1 MRSDLGFYIKRLRNN
16 LERISYQYYD
26 TISHRDYSLMNL
38 WVVDFLHDN
47 RNRDIFP
54 RDIEE
59 EFFITRATVSKMLN
73 LMEQKGLIARESVP
87 GDARLKRIVLLPPG
101 EDLCRQAQSI
111 RSQIETRLTCSLTAE
126 EQEQFR
132 NLCIK
137 ILAGMDP

>member
-1 MRSDLGFYIKRLRNN
+1 
-16 LERISYQYYD
+16 
-26 TISHRDYSLMNL
+26 
-38 WVVDFLHDN
+38 
-47 RNRDIFP
+47 
-54 RDIEE
+54 
-59 EFFITRATVSKMLN
+59 MLN

-111 RSQIETRLTCSLTAE
+111 RSQIEARLTCSLTAE

>member
-26 TISHRDYSLMNL
+26 TIGHRDYSLMNL

-47 RNRDIFP
+47 RNRDVFP

-87 GDARLKRIVLLPPG
+87 DDARLKRIVLLPPG

-111 RSQIETRLTCSLTAE
+111 RNQIEARLTCSLTKE

-132 NLCIK
+132 NLCVK
-137 ILAGMDP
+137 ILEGMDP